1 MLDFDSLYVPTS
13 SRLLCGKLTTGEEIV
28 VVDIDGEKDLEVMQ
42 STLALYR
49 VYKVMAT
56 GRYLEDR
63 FKDVGYMMNVNRETG
78 AFARAWLEYDLVTD
92 PIAHEM
98 YGFGS
103 RIGLKRV
110 TIYCEALPPTTTTTT
125 MHNNNNDSDN
135 DGTSQKTK
143 KKIHRKKRRTQKK
156 KKTTQKKKKTQK
168 KRRAPPRVIKIKKE
182 EEA

>member
-1 MLDFDSLYVPTS
+1 MCLPPPAYYVAS
-13 SRLLCGKLTTGEEIV
+13 SRRGEEIV

-49 VYKVMAT
+49 AYKVMAT

-110 TIYCEALPPTTTTTT
+110 TIYCEALPPTTTI
-125 MHNNNNDSDN
+125 MKNNNNDSDN
-135 DGTSQKTK
+135 HGTSQKTK

-156 KKTTQKKKKTQK
+156 KKTTTTTQKKKKTQK